1 PLSLTKLRRKSL
13 RWMAIYLSVGLV
25 IFALF
30 IWLMLANQI
39 ALKELL
45 MDYFFPQSW
54 HEISEQLINFMFES
68 QAKTVISNLILS
80 GSLVMAS
87 LFLFPVKEKYSAE
100 FEKEAGYSQ
109 GSNEE
114 FSLLFQAWEETKLFL
129 IYLTAQSLILLIGY
143 YPFQW
148 STWLSIGLSYL
159 FLFFT
164 FGLDFISPTLQRH
177 KTRYSLIIKILT
189 RKLTLTLTFGL
200 LFSLPVV
207 LLSQL
212 IFTFTELTLVEI
224 ASIIFSANIFFL
236 TLAVPAGT
244 RIASSLQAVVI
255 RTPKPQKKSVVLGY
269 SIMFLLLLSTLFLHA
284 KLIAS
289 MHHKSQLLKAEYQID
304 WDSFD
309 YVLPSLSQFVNGKAL
324 TNLSFNIMIINPTEF
339 DIVIEKSQIYVQQKE
354 NVIAKIDLNGFE
366 IPADENRKI
375 AIILDSDSDMS
386 KLSQFNNILKNWHI
400 EMEINVWPGLPFV
413 INLMEQ

>member
-1 PLSLTKLRRKSL
+1 
-13 RWMAIYLSVGLV
+13 
-25 IFALF
+25 
-30 IWLMLANQI
+30 MLANQM
-39 ALKELL
+39 ALKALV

-54 HEISEQLINFMFES
+54 HEISEKLINFMFES
-68 QAKTVISNLILS
+68 QAKTVISNLLLS
-80 GSLVMAS
+80 GSLVIAS
-87 LFLFPVKEKYSAE
+87 IFLFPVKEKYSAE

-129 IYLTAQSLILLIGY
+129 IYLTAQSIILLIGY

-177 KTRYSLIIKILT
+177 KTRYSLIIKILI
-189 RKLTLTLTFGL
+189 RNWILTLTFGL
-200 LFSLPVV
+200 VFSLPVV
-207 LLSQL
+207 LLSQF
-212 IFTFTELTLVEI
+212 IFTFTELSLVEI
-224 ASIIFSANIFFL
+224 ASIIFLVNIFFL

-244 RIASSLQAVVI
+244 RIASSLQPVVK
-255 RTPKPQKKSVVLGY
+255 RTLNPQKKSVVWGY
-269 SIMFLLLLSTLFLHA
+269 SMMSLLLVSTLFLHA

-309 YVLPSLSQFVNGKAL
+309 YELPSLSQFINGKAL
-324 TNLSFNIMIINPTEF
+324 TKLSFDVIIINPTEF
-339 DIVIEKSQIYVQQKE
+339 DIVIEKSQLYVQQKE
-354 NVIAKIDLNGFE
+354 NVIAKIDLNDFE
-366 IPADENRKI
+366 IPAEENRKI
-375 AIILDSDSDMS
+375 AIKLDSDSDMS
-386 KLSQFNNILKNWHI
+386 KLSQFNNILENWRI
-400 EMEINVWPGLPFV
+400 DMEIKVWPGLPFV
-413 INLMEQ
+413 INIMEQ